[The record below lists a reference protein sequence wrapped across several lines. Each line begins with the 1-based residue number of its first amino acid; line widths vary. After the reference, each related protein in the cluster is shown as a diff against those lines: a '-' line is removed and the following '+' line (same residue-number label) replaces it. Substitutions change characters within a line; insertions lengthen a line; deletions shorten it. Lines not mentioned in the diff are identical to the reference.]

1 MPTDKEKDDNA
12 FYSQINKFGEY
23 KYNNTLDTLFVLQI
37 TFIVIL
43 IFIALYYLNLYG
55 MLSRYA
61 LYIITIILTVLLMI
75 IIINKAFVIPRIR
88 SKSVWD
94 QYDFGD
100 RKLPPVSGGASA
112 GASTPGGT
120 PPSACTPLVNG
131 ETPPPCPAP
140 ISF

>member
-1 MPTDKEKDDNA
+1 MSTQKEKDDNA
-12 FYSQINKFGEY
+12 FYSRINQFGEY
-23 KYNNTLDTLFVLQI
+23 KYNNTLDTLFLLQV

-61 LYIITIILTVLLMI
+61 LYIITIILTVLLMF

-100 RKLPPVSGGASA
+100 RKLSPVPDVASA
-112 GASTPGGT
+112 GASAADGT
-120 PPSACTPLVNG
+120 PPSACTPLVAG
-131 ETPPPCPAP
+131 VAPPPCPAP